1 MNIAIDL
8 GGTSV
13 RAASVD
19 GSRVVHLISEPC
31 RADKPENEVLE
42 HICSLI
48 DRLFTPEIKAIGVGV
63 PSVVDAERGI
73 VYDVVGIPSWKEVH
87 LKDIL
92 EERYKIPAYI
102 NNDCNCFALGVSAHG
117 EARGYSSAVC
127 VTLGT
132 GVGGSLVVDG
142 GLYNGHNTGAGE
154 IGCIQYLDRDYEYYC
169 SSRFF
174 IGKGTTGKDAA
185 ERAMAGELEAVELWN
200 EFGRNVGQLSMMIL
214 YAYDP
219 EIIVFGGS
227 ISSAWRLFEKSMRAE
242 LGKCIYPKSVERLKI
257 CPAGRVDMNILGA
270 SSLCDARLY

>member
-127 VTLGT
+127 VTSP
-132 GVGGSLVVDG
+132 V
-142 GLYNGHNTGAGE
+142 
-154 IGCIQYLDRDYEYYC
+154 
-169 SSRFF
+169 
-174 IGKGTTGKDAA
+174 
-185 ERAMAGELEAVELWN
+185 
-200 EFGRNVGQLSMMIL
+200 
-214 YAYDP
+214 
-219 EIIVFGGS
+219 
-227 ISSAWRLFEKSMRAE
+227 
-242 LGKCIYPKSVERLKI
+242 
-257 CPAGRVDMNILGA
+257 PARSGA
-270 SSLCDARLY
+270 SSIWTGTTSIIAAAVSSSGRGRQARMQRKGPWQGSRRRWNCGMNSGAMWGSCR